1 MTHDEIKEYL
11 LRVRRAERE
20 AARYTA
26 LKQQA
31 ERAAAAQETD
41 FMTGDG
47 AKRMEVFARYA
58 QYVDALDEK
67 TAALLAARTEAVEWI
82 DQLPDGRYR
91 ELLLGHYVQ
100 GQTWEQVAHEMGYT
114 YQNVVQFL
122 HPKALDA
129 LGKIITAEDGC
140 E

>member
-1 MTHDEIKEYL
+1 MTHNQIKEYL
-11 LRVRRAERE
+11 LRVRRAEHE

-31 ERAAAAQETD
+31 EHTAAAQDND
-41 FMTGDG
+41 FMTGG
-47 AKRMEVFARYA
+47 GPKQMEVFAHYA

-67 TAALLAARTEAVEWI
+67 TAALLAARTQAVELI
-82 DQLPDGRYR
+82 DRLSDGRYR

-100 GQTWEQVAHEMGYT
+100 GQTWEQVAEEMGYT

-129 LGKIITAEDGC
+129 FGELITAEKGC

>member
-1 MTHDEIKEYL
+1 M
-11 LRVRRAERE
+11 
-20 AARYTA
+20 
-26 LKQQA
+26 
-31 ERAAAAQETD
+31 
-41 FMTGDG
+41 
-47 AKRMEVFARYA
+47 
-58 QYVDALDEK
+58 DEK